1 MLQVANRSDFLPLVS
16 VLPDESG
23 TDTLYV
29 VIKGTFALPA
39 TSSGPPTPVA
49 PTAEDVYWGSPGKSS
64 LKYASEIHT
73 GKGGTDV
80 VMVGSAHAPGGRAV
94 SEMLVAISVAGR
106 RKVVRVS
113 GDRTW
118 RPLTGG
124 ISGAAPFM
132 FMPLTYERA
141 FGGTHE
147 ATGQATLAEERNP
160 VGVGFRGRRS
170 TNDVAGQKLPN
181 LEDPSSPLKAF
192 GDGPAPAG
200 FGFIA
205 PSWLPRR
212 THAGTYDQAWKT
224 NRAPYLPRDFDR
236 RFSNAAS
243 AGLAFD
249 RFLSGGEALEVI
261 GASRDGVLRLTIPR
275 ARPQLSVAIAGE
287 RHTPAVELETVLIE
301 PDDERLCLSW
311 RARIPCDKKALK
323 IETITID
330 GGIH

>member
-1 MLQVANRSDFLPLVS
+1 VAL
-16 VLPDESG
+16 
-23 TDTLYV
+23 
-29 VIKGTFALPA
+29 
-39 TSSGPPTPVA
+39 
-49 PTAEDVYWGSPGKSS
+49 
-64 LKYASEIHT
+64 
-73 GKGGTDV
+73 
-80 VMVGSAHAPGGRAV
+80 
-94 SEMLVAISVAGR
+94 SVAGR
-106 RKVVRVS
+106 RKVVRVF

-118 RPLTGG
+118 RSLTGG
-124 ISGAAPFM
+124 ISRPAPFTS
-132 FMPLTYERA
+132 MPLTYERA
-141 FGGTHE
+141 FGGNQE
-147 ATGQATLAEERNP
+147 LAGQPTLAEERNP

-170 TNDVAGQKLPN
+170 TTDVAGQKLPN
-181 LEDPSSPLKAF
+181 LEDPLSPLRAF
-192 GDGPAPAG
+192 GDGAAPAG

-212 THAGTYDQAWKT
+212 THAGTYDQAWKE

-249 RFLSGGEALEVI
+249 RFLTGGEPLEVN
-261 GASRDGVLRLTIPR
+261 GASRQGLLRLTIPGV
-275 ARPQLSVAIAGE
+275 RPRLCVAIAGK

-301 PDDERLCLSW
+301 PDDDRLCLSW